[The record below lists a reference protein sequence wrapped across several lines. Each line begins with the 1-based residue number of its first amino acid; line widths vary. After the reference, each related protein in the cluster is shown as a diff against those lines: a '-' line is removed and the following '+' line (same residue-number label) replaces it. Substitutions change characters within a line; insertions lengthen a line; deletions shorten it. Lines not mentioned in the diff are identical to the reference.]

1 LNLKQG
7 SDGEWRPAT
16 AGDKFCIPANE
27 QNNNNNQQV
36 NPNQF
41 QVGCK
46 VPDHTGPLG
55 EGWEVNHQWD
65 SSITNGILLLMI
77 LESSQPISKMV
88 KSILLT
94 LKDWVL
100 SFLDFNTRLFRQ

>member
-1 LNLKQG
+1 MGHTIDYRPQNLCIEHEKG

-27 QNNNNNQQV
+27 KPTNNNNQQV
-36 NPNQF
+36 NKAEF

-65 SSITNGILLLMI
+65 SSFDETRIKPASLKNGEID
-77 LESSQPISKMV
+77 PA
-88 KSILLT
+88 
-94 LKDWVL
+94 
-100 SFLDFNTRLFRQ
+100 DFEGLGLNT